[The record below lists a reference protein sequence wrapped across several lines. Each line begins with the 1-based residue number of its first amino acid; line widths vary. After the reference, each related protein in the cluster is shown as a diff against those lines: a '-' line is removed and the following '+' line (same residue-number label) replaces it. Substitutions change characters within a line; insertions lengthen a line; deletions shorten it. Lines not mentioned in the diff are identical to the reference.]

1 MILISKFL
9 IINLKLFINVFN
21 MCSFLNKFKLMA
33 FQNFVFIVV
42 FFAAFGFFF
51 YNLLRIR
58 SYLQLGR
65 AENRVN
71 EPFKRLIRF
80 FKVGIAQTKI
90 LREPAAGLMHA
101 FIFWGFLV
109 LLTVVLESFI
119 QGFYSSFN
127 FLFLKKFAKL
137 LYIFQDVFGL
147 FVVVSVLYALVRRHA
162 FHPKRLKGDGTS
174 NSDATIIL
182 CLIMGVMITMF
193 GANASEYILHPEHA
207 SYYRFHFVSKIIA
220 GLFDNSTVTIYQIF
234 WWSHILIIFGFMN
247 FLPYSKHFH
256 IVMSLPNVY
265 FSKLGTQTLDTEEI
279 NFEKENVF
287 LGAGDFEQLTWKSIF
302 DGYACTECGRCTS
315 VCPANLTGKPLSPR
329 KIIMNT
335 RERATEKAPYLVKNI
350 EIPGEIADKKL
361 ISSHYITD
369 EELWACTSCL
379 ACVTECPVNI
389 EHVNAIVDMRRFLV
403 QNESR
408 FPEELM
414 TVFGNMENNGA
425 PWAFP
430 QSDRLRW
437 AEGIE
442 VPLASDK
449 KEFDTLYWVGC
460 AGAFDARYQRVARSV
475 AQILNKAG
483 VDYAILGTQEK
494 CNGDSARRLGNEFLA
509 QNLIKENVE
518 TLKQYKFNKIL
529 VTCPHCLQMIGN
541 EYQKFGPDYKVVHH
555 SEFIKNLID
564 TKKIELDDAKKQD
577 KKVTYHDSCYLGRYN
592 GIYDEPRDILKMV
605 HTGEQ
610 VEMKRSHDKGLCCGA
625 GGGRMWMEEK
635 IGKKVNI
642 ERTEEALYV
651 KPDIIS
657 TACPFCM
664 TMMTDGVKEKGKAEE
679 VTVKDFAE
687 MVAEVMK

>member
-1 MILISKFL
+1 
-9 IINLKLFINVFN
+9 
-21 MCSFLNKFKLMA
+21 
-33 FQNFVFIVV
+33 
-42 FFAAFGFFF
+42 
-51 YNLLRIR
+51 
-58 SYLQLGR
+58 
-65 AENRVN
+65 
-71 EPFKRLIRF
+71 
-80 FKVGIAQTKI
+80 
-90 LREPAAGLMHA
+90 MHA
-101 FIFWGFLV
+101 LIFWGFLV

-127 FLFLKKFAKL
+127 YIFLKKFATL
-137 LYIFQDVFGL
+137 LYYLQDAFGL
-147 FVVVSVLYALVRRHA
+147 FVVVSVLYALIRRHI

-182 CLIMGVMITMF
+182 CLILGVMVTMF
-193 GANASEYILHPEHA
+193 GANAAEYILHPEYS
-207 SYYRFHFVSKIIA
+207 SYYRFHFFSKFIA
-220 GLFDNSTVTIYQIF
+220 GFFNNSSSIILYPIF
-234 WWSHILIIFGFMN
+234 WWGHILIILGFMN

-265 FSKLGTQTLDTEEI
+265 LSKLGPQTLDTEEI
-279 NFEKENVF
+279 NFEKEDVF

-302 DGYACTECGRCTS
+302 DGYACTECGRCTAS
-315 VCPANLTGKPLSPR
+315 CPANLTGKPLSPR

-335 RERATEKAPYLVKNI
+335 RERASEKAPFMVKKI

-403 QNESR
+403 QSESR

-430 QSDRLRW
+430 QSDRLKW
-437 AEGIE
+437 AEGLD
-442 VPLASDK
+442 VQLASDK
-449 KEFDTLYWVGC
+449 KEFDVLYWVGC
-460 AGAFDARYQRVARSV
+460 AGAFDARYQRVSRSV

-541 EYQKFGPDYKVVHH
+541 EYQKFGAEYKVVHH
-555 SEFIKNLID
+555 SEFIKELID
-564 TKKIELDDAKKQD
+564 SKKIEIDNTKKQD

-592 GIYDEPRDILKMV
+592 GIYDEPRDLLKMV
-605 HTGEQ
+605 NNGEQ

-651 KPDIIS
+651 KPDVIS

-664 TMMTDGVKEKGKAEE
+664 TMMTDGVKEKGKGDE

-687 MVAEVMK
+687 MVAETMK